1 MSKASF
7 DDSADYNNCP
17 ICQNDVCEPEIDTE
31 MTELMQSNGS
41 TKTAYIKGKEP
52 FVRCKRKRVQWIF
65 FIFNPLSSRLFFCF
79 FIFLT
84 PVAVCQSMDP
94 ALHNARPTT
103 STNVSPKENAPI
115 VPKNTKKGAQRRK
128 PSLSS
133 NGPIKGLNGQNNGW
147 KKKPRMA
154 TNTPRQKKKMSPTPK
169 RLSDGYLL
177 PSKHEWHRSGLQVL

>member
-1 MSKASF
+1 MIESYVHLELISLLIKLTELMKASEVSMTSKASIHG
-7 DDSADYNNCP
+7 P
-17 ICQNDVCEPEIDTE
+17 HI
-31 MTELMQSNGS
+31 
-41 TKTAYIKGKEP
+41 
-52 FVRCKRKRVQWIF
+52 
-65 FIFNPLSSRLFFCF
+65 
-79 FIFLT
+79 
-84 PVAVCQSMDP
+84 
-94 ALHNARPTT
+94 
-103 STNVSPKENAPI
+103 PI

-177 PSKHEWHRSGLQVL
+177 PSKHEWHRTHVFGLL